1 MRCVKHN
8 TVSHW
13 TDKLCCTWTGQISRL
28 VLIYIHFL
36 YSTLNHKW
44 NTHETIS
51 FVYFAERATG
61 KLINLSNKQA
71 AWHKLCLH
79 SSLHRLFILT
89 NMSAKPTKYQGFG
102 QLWEIW
108 KVMEFP
114 DIILIW
120 FGVWESHR
128 NWVNMKIFQF
138 SQKKKKWHLKIH
150 IQACSILRRGLVD
163 YSCQPKKGMHG
174 CWASWFNFLYQNLNI
189 HTLHT
194 VDKENLIDNQE
205 LLKLMIISII
215 LTT

>member
-13 TDKLCCTWTGQISRL
+13 TDKLRCTWTGKISCL

-36 YSTLNHKW
+36 YSTLNHTW
-44 NTHETIS
+44 NTHKTIS
-51 FVYFAERATG
+51 FVYFVERATG

-120 FGVWESHR
+120 FEVWESHR

-138 SQKKKKWHLKIH
+138 SQKDKMTSENAYTSLQHSQERTCRLLLSAKKRDAW
-150 IQACSILRRGLVD
+150 
-163 YSCQPKKGMHG
+163 
-174 CWASWFNFLYQNLNI
+174 
-189 HTLHT
+189 
-194 VDKENLIDNQE
+194 
-205 LLKLMIISII
+205 LLSFMV
-215 LTT
+215 